1 MENFEIN
8 FHLETT
14 KRDLLLKA
22 DRRKLSSLPHLTILG
37 TFYPRDKNISFVDM
51 KQAIWP

>member
-37 TFYPRDKNISFVDM
+37 TFYRILFIDM
-51 KQAIWP
+51 KQAVSK